1 MNGSS
6 RTMTVATATA
16 AAVALAFGLTACG
29 SEANGTAKSGVATA
43 TRAATLS
50 ATPAAFVGSPA
61 TPEAGARPAGSPCP
75 DRSGTQTI
83 LADGTTTVDG
93 AFAITGYVQTAQCGP
108 GVPDDVQYADT
119 GGRRSFV
126 PPADVRVELLGTALT
141 GNQHP
146 ATLAAL
152 EVLLR
157 AEFSTPPVTA
167 TSDGSMLWSDY
178 FQLNFGADGRISE
191 ITDLYRP

>member
-1 MNGSS
+1 
-6 RTMTVATATA
+6 MTVATATA
-16 AAVALAFGLTACG
+16 AAALAFGVTACG
-29 SEANGTAKSGVATA
+29 SAANGAAKSGVAAATA

-61 TPEAGARPAGSPCP
+61 TPTAGATPAGSPCP

-83 LADGTTTVDG
+83 LADGATTVDG

-108 GVPDDVQYADT
+108 GVPDDVQYTDT
-119 GGRRSFV
+119 GARRSFV
-126 PPADVRVELLGTALT
+126 LPADVRVELLGTALT

-146 ATLAAL
+146 ATLSAL